1 MKRTDPGRYQV
12 FRRGNGYIVFCRLK
26 ESLKLKDV
34 PGVGAKLNERLLAHY
49 GDEDAALEA
58 LLKGDV
64 AGLLKMRGM
73 SERQATALVQR
84 AIGANW
90 GVSPADF
97 LATDEAV
104 RIYQSLMELL
114 SRSAHTEYARQKL
127 SCLFPCSCREL
138 IEENRRFA
146 ESAIS
151 SASNLIDT
159 DLALHLSRIRPLR
172 KGGGP
177 RIRNRAVAVDSA
189 SAFRALKERG
199 MDRFVDLH
207 LVESLRDLRDLAQ
220 GYDLVTLISRK
231 LDSLSLEEVEEA
243 ESEEDWYLVPELLL
257 HLYQENE
264 ATIDAILGAAGI
276 LKVAQVASFEG
287 LEELLSGLEKLRASD
302 DPEVLRLDRLMA
314 ELEGRVGEAVA
325 WANAELKRRMESC
338 SVTFAGDDL
347 LLALG
352 RGGDLR
358 DVFKSRMGETFTE
371 VLKAARDRATAGLE
385 LKGSEGARLEEI
397 ISPEVRYPL
406 EEDREALVRLIRELR
421 KKAEAKRLKFRRDR
435 AEDLAGRWDLVESL
449 QRRLLEFDVG
459 FSLAAFS
466 QRMGLTM
473 PTFVDDPC
481 MGFLEGRNL
490 FLDHPQPVSYSVGPS
505 GLAEP
510 VERIAIL
517 SGVNSGGKTTLLEL
531 VATMVILAQM
541 GLPVPAAACRLSL
554 FDGLY
559 YFGKSRGTLGAGA
572 FEATIRKFSLLS
584 GEDRKLVLADELEAM
599 TEPGAS
605 ARIIASLLDE
615 LSRGGSVAIFVS
627 HLAEDVARFSETP
640 VRIDGIEARGLDEAG
655 RLIVDRSP
663 LYHHLARSTPELIIE
678 RLARTTGGA
687 ERDFYT
693 RLLSKFR

>member
-1 MKRTDPGRYQV
+1 M
-12 FRRGNGYIVFCRLK
+12 
-26 ESLKLKDV
+26 KLKDV
-34 PGVGAKLNERLLAHY
+34 PGIGAKLNERLIAHY
-49 GDEDAALEA
+49 GDEGAAMEA

-64 AGLLKMRGM
+64 AGLLKMRGL

-84 AIGANW
+84 ARSTNW

-127 SCLFPCSCREL
+127 SCLFPSSSREMV
-138 IEENRRFA
+138 EENRRFA

-151 SASNLIDT
+151 SSSKLIDT
-159 DLALHLSRIRPLR
+159 DLARHLSNIKPLR
-172 KGGGP
+172 KGAGP
-177 RIRNRAVAVDSA
+177 RVRNRAVAADSV

-199 MDRFVDLH
+199 MERSVDLH

-220 GYDLVTLISRK
+220 GYDLVTFISRN
-231 LDSLSLEEVEEA
+231 LDSLSLDEVEEA
-243 ESEEDWYLVPELLL
+243 ESDEDWYLVPELLL
-257 HLYQENE
+257 HRYQENE
-264 ATIDAILGAAGI
+264 ATIDAILGAARI
-276 LKVAQVASFEG
+276 LQAAEVASFEG
-287 LEELLSGLEKLRASD
+287 LEELLCGLERLRADD
-302 DPEVLRLDRLMA
+302 DPEVRRLDQLMA
-314 ELEGRVGEAVA
+314 ELEGRVDEAVA

-371 VLKAARDRATAGLE
+371 VMKAARDRASAGLE
-385 LKGSEGARLEEI
+385 LKGAEGARLEEI
-397 ISPEVRYPL
+397 ISPEVRYPM
-406 EEDREALVRLIRELR
+406 EEDREALVRFIRELR
-421 KKAEAKRLKFRRDR
+421 KKAEAKRLKSRRDR
-435 AEDLAGRWDLVESL
+435 ARDLAGRWDLVETL
-449 QRRLLEFDVG
+449 ERRLLEFDVG
-459 FSLAAFS
+459 FSLATFS
-466 QRMGLTM
+466 HRMGLTM
-473 PTFVDDPC
+473 PTFVEDPCIGFLDGINLLLDDP
-481 MGFLEGRNL
+481 E
-490 FLDHPQPVSYSVGPS
+490 PVSYSVGPS

-510 VERIAIL
+510 DERTAIL
-517 SGVNSGGKTTLLEL
+517 SGVNSGGKTTLIEL

-541 GLPVPAAACRLSL
+541 GLPVPAAACRLCI
-554 FDGLY
+554 FDALY

-572 FEATIRKFSLLS
+572 FEATIRKFSVLS

-627 HLAEDVARFSETP
+627 HLAEDVARFAETS
-640 VRIDGIEARGLDEAG
+640 VRIDGIEARGLDG
-655 RLIVDRSP
+655 TGQLIVDRSP
-663 LYHHLARSTPELIIE
+663 LYHHLAKSTPELIIE
-678 RLARTTGGA
+678 RLARTASGP
-687 ERDFYT
+687 ERDFYA